1 MIYLA
6 SLSPRRC
13 ELLQQ
18 IHVKYQQVAVDV
30 NETCYPN
37 ETPPNYVTRLAI
49 AKAQAGYQ
57 ATQKQRPTL
66 GADTAVV
73 LGKRIFGKPK
83 DNAEAKVMLQ
93 QLSARRHQVMTAVA
107 VIANARI
114 YSRLSVSQIQFKSL
128 SSEEIEAYIATHEP
142 LDKAGAYGI
151 QGKAAVFIE
160 HLEGSYSGVMGLPL
174 YETATL
180 LEEIGVDI
188 WQ

>member
-18 IHVKYQQVAVDV
+18 IQVKYQQVAVDV

-37 ETPPNYVTRLAI
+37 ESPPNYVTRLAI
-49 AKAQAGYQ
+49 SKAQAGYQ
-57 ATQKQRPTL
+57 ATQKQHPTL

-73 LGKRIFGKPK
+73 LGKRIFGKPSNVK
-83 DNAEAKVMLQ
+83 EAKTMLQ

-107 VIANARI
+107 IIANARI
-114 YSRLSVSQIQFKSL
+114 YSQLSVSQVQFKAL
-128 SSEEIEAYIATHEP
+128 TDAEIDAYIATNEP

-151 QGKAAVFIE
+151 QGKASVFIQ

-174 YETATL
+174 HETAIL
-180 LEEIGVDI
+180 LEQTGVDI
-188 WQ
+188 W